1 VLAPTDENHY
11 SSLVPLLACA
21 YKNNGVLVKD
31 RIALQMYPYFAMTA
45 QELRMRFIAYVLI
58 EVWPGWIE
66 GPMEFT
72 QTAAWLRRDY
82 TEQVLDWSRDKA
94 RLAIQ
99 IR

>member
-1 VLAPTDENHY
+1 MHVACIGGRCSCGGKLSGPT
-11 SSLVPLLACA
+11 
-21 YKNNGVLVKD
+21 
-31 RIALQMYPYFAMTA
+31 RALQ
-45 QELRMRFIAYVLI
+45 YVVI